1 MSTRIPA
8 RRSAAAVLA
17 LAAALASVPAL
28 RPSRGEAQAP
38 RATTPSSADWLS
50 LLPDGETKRRFILDC
65 TGCHQF
71 DERRALKDGVP
82 RTADQ
87 WRTDMA
93 RMFGFAG
100 ARSGFPVIS
109 LHQESAGTAAW
120 VAEAIAAAGGAPA
133 AAPLPSPG
141 RAEVTEYDT
150 PVPGDLPH
158 DVAIDSA
165 TGHLLVTGM
174 FSHVMYRL
182 NPATGEFAP
191 VEIPV
196 PRANPRAV
204 ELDAA
209 GNWWVLLGGPNMV
222 ARYTSATQQWST
234 FPIGMYPHSI
244 AIGSDGRVWFN
255 GHFTRDPEELGFVD
269 PATARVSRFA
279 LPPHPELAAVPG
291 GPVPYEQRVAPDG
304 AVWISELQGN
314 RMIRFDPATGQS
326 RVFTLPTSFG
336 GPRRFDIDAE
346 GIVWIPAYSANL
358 LVRLDPATG
367 RFTEFPIP
375 VRDATPYIARVDPLG
390 RGVWLAM
397 AAAGV
402 LMRFDPASGRF
413 TSYPLPTRGTLTRHL
428 VVNPRNGDV
437 WLAYGASP
445 SINPSRVARVVVGG
459 ER

>member
-1 MSTRIPA
+1 MMLRVATISLLTGSALLGRSGSDPVS
-8 RRSAAAVLA
+8 SAASQAT
-17 LAAALASVPAL
+17 
-28 RPSRGEAQAP
+28 QAP
-38 RATTPSSADWLS
+38 PPSSADWLAI
-50 LLPDGETKRRFILDC
+50 LPDGEMKRRFILDC

-71 DERRALKDGVP
+71 DERRALKDGAP

-109 LHQESAGTAAW
+109 LHQESAGTADW
-120 VAEAIAAAGGAPA
+120 VAQAVAAARAPVVA
-133 AAPLPSPG
+133 SPLPEAANPG

-165 TGHLLVTGM
+165 TGQVLVTGM

-182 NPATGEFAP
+182 DPASGEFAR

-222 ARYTSATQQWST
+222 ARYEPGSRRWTT

-244 AIGSDGRVWFN
+244 AVGGQGRIWFN

-269 PATARVSRFA
+269 AASGQVTRLA
-279 LPPHPELAAVPG
+279 LPPHPDLATVPG

-314 RMIRFDPATGQS
+314 RMIRFEPTTRESQ
-326 RVFTLPTSFG
+326 VFTLPTSFS
-336 GPRRFDIDAE
+336 GPRRFDIDAQ
-346 GIVWIPAYSANL
+346 GILWIPAYSANL

-375 VRDATPYIARVDPLG
+375 VKDATPYIARVDPLG
-390 RGVWLAM
+390 RGIWLAM
-397 AAAGV
+397 AAADV
-402 LMRFDPASGRF
+402 LMRFDPSTGRF

-428 VVNPRNGDV
+428 VVNPRHGEI

-445 SINPSRVARVVVGG
+445 SVNPSRVARVVVPPGG
-459 ER
+459 